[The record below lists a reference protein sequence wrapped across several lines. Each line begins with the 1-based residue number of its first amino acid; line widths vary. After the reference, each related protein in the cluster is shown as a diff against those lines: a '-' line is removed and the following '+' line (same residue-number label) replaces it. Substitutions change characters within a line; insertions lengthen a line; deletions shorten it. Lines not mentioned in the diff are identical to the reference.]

1 MKSLSLCQ
9 SIYYNSNIF
18 HSISPNGF
26 SAAITLHMP
35 ISTSI
40 LYINA
45 LHRNIVVFSCMLCII
60 LYTHQQQTLCS
71 TATKCIFVHILL
83 PRHTNNLMQLKI
95 FWQCSLQS
103 VFPPP
108 RYLKLWK
115 ISWKCP
121 SFFLYVYHFQ
131 RWKCI
136 LIYRNTKS
144 LIYYHLIC
152 TDCFLTSELKTIL
165 EFYFCLYL
173 FHIYN

>member
-1 MKSLSLCQ
+1 MSLTGYDSFVFCLIFFFLDFVSWDLKFLQNLLMGMKSLSLCQ

-45 LHRNIVVFSCMLCII
+45 LHRNIAVFSCMLCII
-60 LYTHQQQTLCS
+60 LYTHQQQTRCS
-71 TATKCIFVHILL
+71 TATKCIFVHLL
-83 PRHTNNLMQLKI
+83 FPRHSNNLMQLKI
-95 FWQCSLQS
+95 FWQCLLQS
-103 VFPPP
+103 GFPPP

-121 SFFLYVYHFQ
+121 RFFLYVYHFQ
-131 RWKCI
+131 R
-136 LIYRNTKS
+136 
-144 LIYYHLIC
+144 
-152 TDCFLTSELKTIL
+152 LKMKM
-165 EFYFCLYL
+165 YFN
-173 FHIYN
+173 I